1 MNLASLIDAHPATRR
16 ALCGTEGWLNWGDVR
31 KWTKSVAAGMSG
43 LGVGKGDRVAVAWPT
58 SMEFVVAYLGVL
70 ATGAVVV
77 PLNPDS
83 PLAEFER
90 ELDFVDPAVII
101 CGGRCAETVSSLADG
116 KSSFPKVVAPG
127 PGATSWEQLL
137 STRSGED
144 PEGGIRAAERDFAD
158 PAVLIFTSGTAGSP
172 RAALLSHGNLISN
185 LRQMLGV
192 PGMMLGK
199 DDVSLAAVPLFHV
212 FGLNVVMGLT
222 LATGASL
229 VCEERFEPEAA
240 LRLVEERGVTVVAGA
255 PPMFADWSGLSDK
268 YRTGFAGV
276 RLMLSGAA
284 ALPQEVEQEFTSKFG
299 LPLRQ
304 GYGLTEASPGVAT
317 SVGIEAPSPGS
328 VGRPLP
334 GLSIR
339 LVDES
344 GEDALYD
351 DPGEIWVRGPN
362 VFSGYWHD
370 ETSTREVLDSEGW
383 LHTGDV
389 GVLDDAGELHVVDRL
404 KDIII
409 VSGFNVIPAE
419 VEQVVRG
426 VDGVKEAVVVGRS
439 DARTGES
446 VEAVVVTEPG
456 AGVTADQI
464 IAFSGTRLAHYKV
477 PATVRF
483 VEGLPHGLT
492 GKALR
497 RVVRESG

>member
-1 MNLASLIDAHPATRR
+1 
-16 ALCGTEGWLNWGDVR
+16 
-31 KWTKSVAAGMSG
+31 
-43 LGVGKGDRVAVAWPT
+43 
-58 SMEFVVAYLGVL
+58 
-70 ATGAVVV
+70 
-77 PLNPDS
+77 
-83 PLAEFER
+83 
-90 ELDFVDPAVII
+90 
-101 CGGRCAETVSSLADG
+101 
-116 KSSFPKVVAPG
+116 
-127 PGATSWEQLL
+127 
-137 STRSGED
+137 
-144 PEGGIRAAERDFAD
+144 
-158 PAVLIFTSGTAGSP
+158 
-172 RAALLSHGNLISN
+172 
-185 LRQMLGV
+185 
-192 PGMMLGK
+192 
-199 DDVSLAAVPLFHV
+199 
-212 FGLNVVMGLT
+212 
-222 LATGASL
+222 
-229 VCEERFEPEAA
+229 
-240 LRLVEERGVTVVAGA
+240 
-255 PPMFADWSGLSDK
+255 MFADWAGLPDK
-268 YRTGFAGV
+268 HRSAFAGV
-276 RLMLSGAA
+276 RLLLSGAA
-284 ALPQEVEQEFTSKFG
+284 ALPPEVEQEFTSKFG

-317 SVGIEAPSPGS
+317 SVGIDAPRPGS

-362 VFSGYWHD
+362 VFSGYWRD
-370 ETSTREVLDSEGW
+370 ETSTEAVLDPDGW

-439 DARTGES
+439 DPRTGES

-456 AGVTADQI
+456 AGVTAEQI

-477 PATVRF
+477 PGTVRF
-483 VEGLPHGLT
+483 VEDLPHGLT

-497 RVVRESG
+497 RVVRESN